1 MVTVN
6 HDLCRVADS
15 WSQIPPSQS
24 LLRSVAVVGG
34 GGPAGG
40 REAGTEGSVSLP
52 SPRPAGCHL
61 PSPPT
66 RRAEDAWST
75 GRERRGAATAG
86 LAVCWV
92 GVWWGGGRSN
102 KDQLFAVSPLLPTT
116 TQVSCSLLLLI
127 TVRMYNDVHD
137 LTIDKVSSTYKYIIV
152 NECDIVS
159 YWGGS
164 MAAPRPQTAKYHQHL
179 TTITTVVFPG

>member
-1 MVTVN
+1 MVTVK
-6 HDLCRVADS
+6 HDLSCCRILIV
-15 WSQIPPSQS
+15 PPSQN

-75 GRERRGAATAG
+75 GRERRGNSWSGG
-86 LAVCWV
+86 LLGGCSMGGRGEQQRSAVCCL
-92 GVWWGGGRSN
+92 SSPSHHHSS
-102 KDQLFAVSPLLPTT
+102 QLFSSHNSTNVQWYSWFDHRRIDL
-116 TQVSCSLLLLI
+116 QRINILLLMNVILWAI
-127 TVRMYNDVHD
+127 GVD
-137 LTIDKVSSTYKYIIV
+137 L
-152 NECDIVS
+152 CRPP
-159 YWGGS
+159 G
-164 MAAPRPQTAKYHQHL
+164 PQTAKYHQHL